1 MGQWDGGA
9 LFRQGA
15 PFPFPARESGFFD
28 FPGLGAA
35 AMVAAGEWFKSSF
48 GR

>member
-1 MGQWDGGA
+1 MGVPCFGKA
-9 LFRQGA
+9 PLFL
-15 PFPFPARESGFFD
+15 FPPAESGFFD